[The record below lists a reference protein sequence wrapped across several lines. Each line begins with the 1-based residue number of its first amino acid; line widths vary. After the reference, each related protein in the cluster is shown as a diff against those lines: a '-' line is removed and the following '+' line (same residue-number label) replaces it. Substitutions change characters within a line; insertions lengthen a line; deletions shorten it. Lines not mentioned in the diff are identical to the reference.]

1 MLTGCMMDDYQLN
14 LSYILERAGSLFAKN
29 EIVTRNADGSLFRY
43 TYGDYYERTKKLANA
58 LKGLGVREGDRVA
71 TLCWNHHR
79 HLEAYLAIPSMGAVL
94 HTLNL
99 RLHPADLTY
108 IARHAED
115 KVVIVDRSLLSLL
128 EQFRAEVPSIR
139 HVIVIPDDGPT
150 PDGYLDYE
158 QIVAEASAEFTPPRL
173 DERSAAAMC
182 YTSGTTGNPKG
193 VMYSHRSTMLHT
205 LGVTMADSLAVGE
218 SDAILPVV
226 PMFHANAWGLPYAAV
241 LTGAKMVFPGPNLQP
256 DVLLDLMAREKVTV
270 AAGVPTIW
278 LGILALM
285 DTNPG
290 KWDLASVRT
299 MVIGGSAAPPAMID
313 GFKKR
318 HNLVVTHAW
327 GMTEMSPIGSL
338 ARVKNHMADASHD
351 EKLKVWSTQ
360 GFSVPLVE
368 IRHVDDTGKI
378 LPWDGETMGELE
390 VRGPWVAASYY
401 NNTE

>member
-1 MLTGCMMDDYQLN
+1 
-14 LSYILERAGSLFAKN
+14 
-29 EIVTRNADGSLFRY
+29 
-43 TYGDYYERTKKLANA
+43 
-58 LKGLGVREGDRVA
+58 
-71 TLCWNHHR
+71 
-79 HLEAYLAIPSMGAVL
+79 MGAVL

-115 KVVIVDRSLLSLL
+115 KVVIVDRSLLPLL

-150 PDGYLDYE
+150 PEGYLDYE
-158 QIVAEASAEFTPPRL
+158 QIVADASANFTPPQL

-218 SDAILPVV
+218 RDAILPVV

-299 MVIGGSAAPPAMID
+299 MVIGGSAAPPASS
-313 GFKKR
+313 R
-318 HNLVVTHAW
+318 SATTW
-327 GMTEMSPIGSL
+327 
-338 ARVKNHMADASHD
+338 
-351 EKLKVWSTQ
+351 WSRTP
-360 GFSVPLVE
+360 G
-368 IRHVDDTGKI
+368 
-378 LPWDGETMGELE
+378 
-390 VRGPWVAASYY
+390 A
-401 NNTE
+401 